1 MNLQKAINRNRQ
13 KQKARRLLHD
23 IRLRTFNY
31 EDAGK
36 TEKAQLAL
44 STAALLSFVDETLL
58 LVAQSIVLEVE
69 LLCC

>member
-36 TEKAQLAL
+36 TEKAQRIINRCLA
-44 STAALLSFVDETLL
+44 
-58 LVAQSIVLEVE
+58 IIRR
-69 LLCC
+69 